1 MLPRMTARTPL
12 IAGNWKMNGSA
23 DEASLWAH
31 RAAGAAATSKNDVA
45 VFPPAV
51 HLDRVQEIVTES
63 RVSLGAQCCHPE
75 PSGAYTGAISA
86 SMLPVYGVSMVLCG
100 HSERRHLF
108 GESDEFVAQSMKA
121 ALGAGLTAVLCVGET
136 LEEREAGMTR
146 EVLLRQIDA
155 ALELLPTQQRQLLV
169 VAYEPV
175 WAIGTGKAASPVEAG
190 EAHAW
195 IRARI
200 AQVDGEWAGRLR
212 ILYGGSVK
220 PANIEGFLAVPDIDG
235 ALVGGAALKPDD
247 FAALIAAGR

>member
-1 MLPRMTARTPL
+1 MVQRTPL

-31 RAAGAAATSKNDVA
+31 RAAGAAAASKNDVA

-51 HLDRVQEIVTES
+51 HLDRVQEIVAES
-63 RVSLGAQCCHPE
+63 RVSLGAQCCHPQS
-75 PSGAYTGAISA
+75 SGAFTGAISA

-108 GESDEFVAQSMKA
+108 GEDDAFVAACMKA
-121 ALGAGLTAVLCVGET
+121 ALDAGLTAVLCIGET
-136 LEEREAGMTR
+136 LDEREAGKTR
-146 EVLLRQIDA
+146 EVLM
-155 ALELLPTQQRQLLV
+155 RQLDAGLKQLDATHRDKLI

-200 AQVDGEWAGRLR
+200 AEVDEEWAGRLR

-247 FAALIAAGR
+247 FAALIAAGN